1 MIQSNVHV
9 IHLVWSLSNN
19 DDRDGNE
26 NGENAKGFRSTKQF
40 CMCNCAFLYIS
51 LPLLHNKKT
60 IFVFFVKENFAN
72 ILQIENDGIRG
83 MEFETNM

>member
-1 MIQSNVHV
+1 MMTGMAMRMGKMQ
-9 IHLVWSLSNN
+9 
-19 DDRDGNE
+19 
-26 NGENAKGFRSTKQF
+26 KGLDQQNSFA
-40 CMCNCAFLYIS
+40 CAINCAFLYIS

-83 MEFETNM
+83 MEFETM

>member
-19 DDRDGNE
+19 DDRGGNE
-26 NGENAKGFRSTKQF
+26 NGKNAKGFRSTKQF